1 MPLIFRYGAHLSK
14 DQLAELVSPHTD
26 TLELVRT
33 WLIHHGIRPS
43 SISTSHGGSWL
54 TVTDVFVSQAN
65 QLLGAA
71 YQLYRNSKTNDTII
85 RTVGYALPK
94 PLHTHIL
101 TVAPTT
107 HFPSTREMR
116 QTPSR
121 RTLESTSAQVQAAS
135 GKDLTPRRLPGITP
149 SSMRWRYKTNTYRPA
164 LPWQNSLG
172 ILGIY
177 NDTPSQSDLTDFME
191 MYRSDGVDADF
202 RVEKVNGGGYNPNN
216 PSDAANFGIQYAA
229 AMSYPT
235 PLTFYSIGNDTA
247 WDRDGRPIVTDI
259 FLEWFG
265 NILEDPYPPLTIS
278 IPYGEPEQNLPR
290 EYARSLCDL
299 YARLGV
305 RGVTVLVASGQ
316 DGVGAGECLNANG
329 RVQFMPE
336 FPSTCGSF

>member
-1 MPLIFRYGAHLSK
+1 M
-14 DQLAELVSPHTD
+14 
-26 TLELVRT
+26 
-33 WLIHHGIRPS
+33 
-43 SISTSHGGSWL
+43 
-54 TVTDVFVSQAN
+54 
-65 QLLGAA
+65 
-71 YQLYRNSKTNDTII
+71 
-85 RTVGYALPK
+85 
-94 PLHTHIL
+94 
-101 TVAPTT
+101 
-107 HFPSTREMR
+107 
-116 QTPSR
+116 
-121 RTLESTSAQVQAAS
+121 
-135 GKDLTPRRLPGITP
+135 
-149 SSMRWRYKTNTYRPA
+149 
-164 LPWQNSLG
+164 
-172 ILGIY
+172 
-177 NDTPSQSDLTDFME
+177 
-191 MYRSDGVDADF
+191 GVADF
-202 RVEKVNGGGYNPNN
+202 RVEKVNGGGYNLNN

-229 AMSYPT
+229 AISYPT

-336 FPSTCGSF
+336 FPSTCTYGVF